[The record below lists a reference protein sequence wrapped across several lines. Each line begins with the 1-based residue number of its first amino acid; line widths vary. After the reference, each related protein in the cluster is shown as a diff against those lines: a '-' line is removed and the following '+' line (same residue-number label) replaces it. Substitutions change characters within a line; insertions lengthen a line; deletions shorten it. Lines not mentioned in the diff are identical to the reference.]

1 MNRVFKQDG
10 KQTMLDI
17 NKLPRLQP
25 NSAAP
30 LPRKSAVWR
39 KATDFFAG
47 SRGIVA
53 LFLLLFLSIAMLNLY
68 VERRLKAQV
77 YAVFKE
83 IGANGF
89 GVSYQPKSSFAD
101 FTGGLY
107 LDNVVLTAPA
117 KMGGWTL
124 KTGRMNVSANPL
136 TGKIKLKFN
145 GTHSLSTNRFSD
157 ARLIVGEGTAVIG
170 ASPLSVSVTVQNAQA
185 ASPQYWAGFGIKSAV
200 LHFERNSE
208 SGAAFDI
215 TANDVSL
222 PSGIAPPLPP
232 TVGYLFVKG
241 TVAELPAE
249 RSAPVLTDWI
259 DNGGLLEIEQA
270 EAIWLPFMAQ
280 LSGTVGLDASFSAT
294 AAGVGKVY
302 GFFDLL
308 DRLAKVGAVS
318 PSQVSLAKIVLGE
331 RVKQAT
337 GETRPSLSA
346 SFSLQD
352 GKVYAGQV
360 PLN

>member
-1 MNRVFKQDG
+1 MNPVFKQDG

-30 LPRKSAVWR
+30 LPRKSPVWR
-39 KATDFFAG
+39 KAAVFFAG

-53 LFLLLFLSIAMLNLY
+53 LFLLLFLSVSMLNLY

-124 KTGRMNVSANPL
+124 KTGRMNVSANSL

-170 ASPLSVSVTVQNAQA
+170 TSSFSVTVQNVQT
-185 ASPQYWAGFGIKSAV
+185 ASPKNWTGFDIKDAV
-200 LHFERNSE
+200 LHFNRDSE
-208 SGAAFDI
+208 SGAVFDL

-259 DNGGLLEIEQA
+259 NNGGLLEIEQA